1 MAFGIPN
8 SDGGTSNGKFL
19 GRIQFDARVGF
30 WKIVKRIQHS
40 DGSYGDQVSE
50 PFNGSA
56 QNPVSLLMDMGSLEV
71 GYMKISSPPS
81 FLVVPYGHVIPPQP
95 EEMSQGQKPGDKPRK
110 AFQPGFRIQV
120 CSPKTFGDGDAYYFS
135 NTSKT
140 VMGPMDTLHQ
150 QFLAAAEAQEGMI
163 PVVVIKKCVP
173 TTIKTPQGNSTFYA
187 PEFEIAS
194 WQQRLPVFGD
204 RTVPAPQG
212 GARTSAPPAPTPV
225 SNHVPP
231 PAPKPTAPPPAPISA
246 PAMGVGPDDEV
257 PFAPEFR

>member
-8 SDGGTSNGKFL
+8 SDSGTSNGKFL

-30 WKIVKRIQHS
+30 WKTVKRIQHS
-40 DGSYGDQVSE
+40 DGSYGDEVSQ
-50 PFNGSA
+50 PFNGSEQA
-56 QNPVSLLMDMGSLEV
+56 PVSLLMDFGTLEV

-81 FLVVPYGHVIPPQP
+81 FLVVPYGQIIPPQP
-95 EEMSQGQKPGDKPRK
+95 EEMSPGQKPGDKPRK
-110 AFQPGFRIQV
+110 AFQAGFRIQV
-120 CSPKTFGDGDAYYFS
+120 CSPKTFGDQDAYYFS

-163 PVVVIKKCVP
+163 PIVVIKKCIP

-194 WQQRLPVFGD
+194 WAQRLPVFGD

-212 GARTSAPPAPTPV
+212 GSRTSALPAAAPASA
-225 SNHVPP
+225 SNHVPS
-231 PAPKPTAPPPAPISA
+231 PAPKPAPAPVVA
-246 PAMGVGPDDEV
+246 PTIALADQEV
-257 PFAPEFR
+257 PF